1 MKNKLTSL
9 QQIYYHDIEQDI
21 KVCTCIISLAIINET
36 LYVMYNMVRKTQLF
50 ASVAKCLGALHL
62 SLQTLNKHST
72 IKLYRSGQQWLKN
85 HYPWIINYVRTLRS

>member
-9 QQIYYHDIEQDI
+9 QQIYYHDIERDI

-36 LYVMYNMVRKTQLF
+36 LYVMYNMVRKTQLS

-62 SLQTLNKHST
+62 SLQTLNKPST
-72 IKLYRSGQQWLKN
+72 TKLYRSEQQWLKT
-85 HYPWIINYVRTLRS
+85 IIHG